1 MTATVLVRSQRY
13 GEPQLQPVGPIR
25 FGSSDL
31 AGLGYQHVD
40 GGIRVGRR
48 IPDDV
53 IAANEERH

>member
-1 MTATVLVRSQRY
+1 
-13 GEPQLQPVGPIR
+13 VGPIR

-48 IPDDV
+48 LADDV
-53 IAANEERH
+53 VAAGT

>member
-1 MTATVLVRSQRY
+1 MTATVWSGGTRD
-13 GEPQLQPVGPIR
+13 GERQLQPVRPIR

-48 IPDDV
+48 LADDV
-53 IAANEERH
+53 FAVNEERH